1 MPSRAIATGRATKR
15 GTASGAS
22 GFIPQNNLMSETLAT
37 RTPRASST
45 DKSNSKS
52 SNATDSKVRGQ
63 HDSSKREPSR
73 DNAFQWGSAGAI
85 ASAALG
91 GAIIAVAA
99 NLGRKAAVQGVSAV
113 AGNWA
118 DSLAAEHK
126 MVLALF
132 DKMLDTDNDQTKKRA
147 LLLLQLAHAL
157 DKHAY
162 AEEHVVY
169 PCLRENND
177 ASVAELLEKEHGEV
191 KTFLHRL
198 GNMPKDS
205 SEWLD
210 VVSEFR
216 TSVAHHAAMEEHE
229 VFPQLRAQIDEAMD
243 KRITKEVNKAGFM
256 MA

>member
-1 MPSRAIATGRATKR
+1 MATR
-15 GTASGAS
+15 
-22 GFIPQNNLMSETLAT
+22 AT
-37 RTPRASST
+37 RTSKS
-45 DKSNSKS
+45 KSNGTAKP
-52 SNATDSKVRGQ
+52 AKTD
-63 HDSSKREPSR
+63 

-85 ASAALG
+85 ASAAIG
-91 GAIIAVAA
+91 GAMIAVAA
-99 NLGRKAAVQGVSAV
+99 NLGRKAAVQGISAS

-126 MVLALF
+126 AVLALF
-132 DKMLDTDNDQTKKRA
+132 DKMLDTDDDQTKKRA
-147 LLLLQLAHAL
+147 LLLLQLGHAL

-177 ASVAELLEKEHGEV
+177 ASVAELLETEHGEV
-191 KTFLHRL
+191 KTYLHRL
-198 GNMPKDS
+198 SNMPKDS
-205 SEWLD
+205 PEWLG

-216 TSVAHHAAMEEHE
+216 ASVAHHAAMEEKE

-243 KRITKEVNKAGFM
+243 RKITKEVNKAGFM